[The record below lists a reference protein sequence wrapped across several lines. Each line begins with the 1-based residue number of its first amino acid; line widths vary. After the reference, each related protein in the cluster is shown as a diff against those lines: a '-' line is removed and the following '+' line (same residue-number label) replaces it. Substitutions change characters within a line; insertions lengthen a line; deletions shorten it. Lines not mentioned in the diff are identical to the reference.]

1 MVDPLVR
8 SSLAAFGVITTT
20 PKIMRDPDTGN
31 SRGFGF
37 VSFETFEASDAAN
50 PYPYHVYHQGVRG
63 ALPTRAAYP

>member
-1 MVDPLVR
+1 MGTKLEDTNAERR
-8 SSLAAFGVITTT
+8 SICQIT
-20 PKIMRDPDTGN
+20 DTGN

-63 ALPTRAAYP
+63 ALPTRAPYP